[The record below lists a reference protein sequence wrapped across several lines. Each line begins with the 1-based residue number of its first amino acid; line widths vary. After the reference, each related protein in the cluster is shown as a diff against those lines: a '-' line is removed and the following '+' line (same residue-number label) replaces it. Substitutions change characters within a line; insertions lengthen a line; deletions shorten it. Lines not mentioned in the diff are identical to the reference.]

1 MTRITP
7 KDLLIRLD
15 RVSRISTVFY
25 MGLEGVG
32 GIEMES
38 DEDENVSIPTMSVMT
53 C

>member
-1 MTRITP
+1 MTETTP
-7 KDLLIRLD
+7 KDSLILSD

-38 DEDENVSIPTMSVMT
+38 DEDENVSIPAMPVMT